1 MLVFVLLGLVVL
13 TVVGAV
19 GVLVLRRL
27 ATDQAID
34 EARQVTEL
42 SARVVEHEVTDG
54 LLTGDAGARGDVAS
68 IVVDAV
74 LHDPIVRVKL
84 WTQDGTIV
92 YSDEARL
99 IGTRYE
105 LGADELQVLRD
116 GGVTAD
122 VSDLNAPENRFER
135 PFGELLEVYTPIS
148 TPNGTP
154 LLFETYQRS
163 ASISASGRDLL
174 GVFAPVLI
182 AALIAFGVLLIPLA
196 WILAR
201 RVQRAQQDRE
211 RLLERTIDVRDRER
225 RRIASDLHDGPVQEL
240 AGVAMQLSARAARSS
255 GAASRDV
262 LAESA
267 SAVRRSVRTLRS
279 AIVGIYPPDLQQA
292 GLGPALSD
300 LTARLAHEGLDV
312 SLDIDV
318 PGGFTG
324 EVDELLYRAC
334 QEALR
339 NVEAHAGASSVSV
352 AVRREG
358 ARAVLEV
365 TDDGRGLGTSEANDG
380 PGEGHFGL
388 QILRDMVLDAGG
400 ELALGERTGGG
411 AVVHVEVP
419 A

>member
-182 AALIAFGVLLIPLA
+182 AALIALGVLLIPLA

-225 RRIASDLHDGPVQEL
+225 RRIAGDLHDGPVQEL

-255 GAASRDV
+255 DAPSHDV

-318 PGGFTG
+318 PDGFTG

-365 TDDGRGLGTSEANDG
+365 TDDGRGLGSSEANDG
-380 PGEGHFGL
+380 PGAGHFGL

-400 ELALGERTGGG
+400 ELALSERTGGG
-411 AVVHVEVP
+411 VVVHVEVP

>member
-34 EARQVTEL
+34 EARQVTTL

-68 IVVDAV
+68 VVVDAV

-99 IGTRYE
+99 IGARYE

-163 ASISASGRDLL
+163 ASISASG
-174 GVFAPVLI
+174 
-182 AALIAFGVLLIPLA
+182 
-196 WILAR
+196 
-201 RVQRAQQDRE
+201 
-211 RLLERTIDVRDRER
+211 
-225 RRIASDLHDGPVQEL
+225 SDLFGRVRP
-240 AGVAMQLSARAARSS
+240 RAARGADRVRRVADPAGLDLGSPRATGATGP
-255 GAASRDV
+255 GAAPR
-262 LAESA
+262 
-267 SAVRRSVRTLRS
+267 
-279 AIVGIYPPDLQQA
+279 
-292 GLGPALSD
+292 
-300 LTARLAHEGLDV
+300 
-312 SLDIDV
+312 
-318 PGGFTG
+318 
-324 EVDELLYRAC
+324 
-334 QEALR
+334 
-339 NVEAHAGASSVSV
+339 
-352 AVRREG
+352 
-358 ARAVLEV
+358 
-365 TDDGRGLGTSEANDG
+365 TDDRC
-380 PGEGHFGL
+380 P
-388 QILRDMVLDAGG
+388 
-400 ELALGERTGGG
+400 
-411 AVVHVEVP
+411 
-419 A
+419 

>member
-365 TDDGRGLGTSEANDG
+365 TDDGRGLGSSEANDG
-380 PGEGHFGL
+380 PGAGHFGL